1 MPSRRER
8 DMQINLLS
16 YMHRAYNLWWQI
28 KRCWGCRITRTHT
41 NGHTLYL
48 MHTRAYSQTSSRKQK
63 MINWIKCNSHWPCFA
78 LRLRMQFVALY
89 DCHLIPDST
98 ATYCTIARRAR
109 LTATK
114 TRRKKRIEYNN
125 NNNNKNRFIICI
137 ARRNNKQTKKKNHTK
152 FELVIN
158 LQW

>member
-1 MPSRRER
+1 MYQQHITFSFQLNNKFRCRLGIRSSENTVRVFEGGMECRVGERE
-8 DMQINLLS
+8 MQINLLS

-98 ATYCTIARRAR
+98 ATYLCGRMHNCSNENK
-109 LTATK
+109 TK
-114 TRRKKRIEYNN
+114 E
-125 NNNNKNRFIICI
+125 
-137 ARRNNKQTKKKNHTK
+137 
-152 FELVIN
+152 
-158 LQW
+158 